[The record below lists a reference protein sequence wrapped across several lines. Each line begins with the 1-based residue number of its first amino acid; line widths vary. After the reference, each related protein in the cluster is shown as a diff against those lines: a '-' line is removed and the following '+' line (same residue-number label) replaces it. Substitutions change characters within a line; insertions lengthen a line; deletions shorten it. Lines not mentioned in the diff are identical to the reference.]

1 MGIKNSRGGDKIQ
14 IVVAMLCSVF
24 AMIINYMIS
33 FLPSFFLP
41 NYHIHIENTPS

>member
-1 MGIKNSRGGDKIQ
+1 MGIKNSIGGDKIQ

-33 FLPSFFLP
+33 FS
-41 NYHIHIENTPS
+41 